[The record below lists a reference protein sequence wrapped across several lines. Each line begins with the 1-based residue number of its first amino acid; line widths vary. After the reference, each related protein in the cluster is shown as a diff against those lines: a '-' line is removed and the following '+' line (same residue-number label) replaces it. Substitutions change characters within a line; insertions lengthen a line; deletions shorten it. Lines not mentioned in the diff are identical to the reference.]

1 MIKHIKV
8 GAVDYT
14 VHLLPKKIENQYG
27 ACVYEHQKI
36 YLSPRQTHQQ
46 VSDTLLHEVLHAIWN
61 EAGLEYSQELEQETI
76 VRTLSTWLRIVFTD
90 NPELV
95 KFILN
100 SKTKWPHGPTSDP
113 VKEAT
118 E

>member
-1 MIKHIKV
+1 MIKKLKV

-14 VHLLPKKIENQYG
+14 VHLLPKELRNQYG

-36 YLSPRQTHQQ
+36 YLSPIQTHQQ
-46 VSDTLLHEVLHAIWN
+46 VSDTMLHELLHAIWN
-61 EAGLEYSQELEQETI
+61 ESGLEYQPQLEQETV
-76 VRTLSTWLRIVFTD
+76 VRTLATWLRIVFRD

-100 SKTKWPHGPTSDP
+100 SKSQWPYGPTTDP